1 MKQVRQM
8 IQLNE
13 DYALSA
19 DSMNILL
26 HQRKVNQRE
35 GTKGYG
41 DEYYSV
47 IGYYT
52 SVESVLKALINK
64 QIQLSILNL
73 KAEVFKVD
81 LDVHKTQVDEIK
93 SDILETLDKINQ
105 VWS

>member
-26 HQRKVNQRE
+26 HQRKVNQKE
-35 GTKGYG
+35 GTKSYG

-47 IGYYT
+47 IGYYG
-52 SVESVLKALINK
+52 SVDSLLKGLINK
-64 QIQLSILNL
+64 QIQINLSEQTSLESLVCSVETYVSLLHDN
-73 KAEVFKVD
+73 VV
-81 LDVHKTQVDEIK
+81 QVVK
-93 SDILETLDKINQ
+93 SLR
-105 VWS
+105 

>member
-26 HQRKVNQRE
+26 HQRKVNQTK

-47 IGYYT
+47 IDYYT
-52 SVESVLKALINK
+52 SVESLLKALINK
-64 QIQLSILNL
+64 QIQLSISEQTTLESLVNSVETYVSL
-73 KAEVFKVD
+73 LHDNVVKV
-81 LDVHKTQVDEIK
+81 VK
-93 SDILETLDKINQ
+93 SLR
-105 VWS
+105 